1 MVCHPSPNARD
12 LSGENINTSQVYL
25 LTHFIINSSK
35 QKIYLGE
42 TNVFVLLFHASIIFL
57 AYQKLCLHY
66 GGVSL
71 VMLSSF
77 SISSKCVNGSVPL
90 KR

>member
-35 QKIYLGE
+35 QEIYMGE
-42 TNVFVLLFHASIIFL
+42 TNLFVLLFHASIIFL

-71 VMLSSF
+71 VMLNSF
-77 SISSKCVNGSVPL
+77 SISFKCADGSGQL